1 LPTGVDRCWSHWKEI
16 ARAIFDDLFETVAAQ
31 RTKRD
36 LQLRYSVAVAQ
47 QRLPGFLE
55 GKQHR
60 MAGSLPAAWSM
71 SSSLS
76 VWDGARQLGMWTQS
90 QSEHETKP
98 SCLSH
103 VPVESS
109 VCVTNARFS
118 YFAWIGTKC

>member
-55 GKQHR
+55 GKTTPNGR
-60 MAGSLPAAWSM
+60 LAAGRLEHVVK
-71 SSSLS
+71 LIC
-76 VWDGARQLGMWTQS
+76 LGWCTAVG
-90 QSEHETKP
+90 
-98 SCLSH
+98 H
-103 VPVESS
+103 VD
-109 VCVTNARFS
+109 AIAKR
-118 YFAWIGTKC
+118 A